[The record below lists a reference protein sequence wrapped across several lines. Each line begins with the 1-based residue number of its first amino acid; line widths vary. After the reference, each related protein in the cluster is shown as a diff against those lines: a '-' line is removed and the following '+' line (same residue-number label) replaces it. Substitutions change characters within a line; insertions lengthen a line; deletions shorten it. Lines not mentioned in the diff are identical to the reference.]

1 MSAPFGIQVINPTNQ
16 RISVAR
22 VDHLPI
28 IAHYLRQLG
37 FVELVNRLVPVE
49 MNVEPGIILLGMVL
63 DTLSGRSP
71 LYHLESNFV
80 DYDLEVLFGQPIP
93 VGYFNDDNVGRVMNH
108 IFEVGTQKIFSE
120 LSMRTLKRF
129 PVSTRHVHFD
139 TTSINL
145 FGDYRNA
152 ADDDA
157 AFRITYGYSKDK
169 RPDLKQFVLS
179 LLCVDGDIPIVG
191 KLEDGNASDKKINN
205 QVLGDVARHMRQH
218 GIADNAFIYVA
229 DSAMVTKENLA
240 QANAFISRLPATYN
254 ECERAIL
261 AAIDAE
267 KWTEVGCISSTPDT
281 KNRPNA
287 SYRVHEEEV
296 TLYGKIYRAIVVHSS
311 AHDKRRQKRLERQLT
326 ASEKAARGKLTTI
339 NRERFF
345 CRADAEQAAQKLMSQ
360 STEYHQLAIEIIECP
375 RYARGRPVKDD
386 IRTPLSMEYGLSAT
400 VVEKEK
406 EIARRRQL
414 SGCFVLLSNV
424 ESMGDVHYSAEMI
437 LRTYKDQQGI
447 ENNFGFLKDDRIVNA
462 IFLKQPER
470 IEVLGLVLLI
480 SLLIWRLVEHI
491 MRLELEATDTAVPG
505 WENKPTQRPTC
516 YMLTWRFKGI
526 MVLCIEGERR
536 LAEPLS
542 PAQKAFLRVLKVPE
556 NCFFKDEKNIYISK
570 LNR

>member
-1 MSAPFGIQVINPTNQ
+1 MSAPFGMQKTNSNQ
-16 RISVAR
+16 AISVAR

-37 FVELVNRLVPVE
+37 FVERVNRLVPVE

-71 LYHLESNFV
+71 LYHLENNFA
-80 DYDLEVLFGQPIP
+80 DYDREVLFGQVIP
-93 VGYFNDDNVGRVMNH
+93 TGYFNDDNVGRVMNH

-120 LSMRTLKRF
+120 LSMRTLQRF
-129 PVSTRHVHFD
+129 PIVTRHVHFD

-145 FGDYRNA
+145 FGDYRQA

-157 AFRITYGYSKDK
+157 AFKITYGYSKDK

-205 QVLGDVARHMRQH
+205 QVLSDVARHMRQH
-218 GIADNAFIYVA
+218 GVAEDAFIYVA

-240 QANAFISRLPATYN
+240 QANAFITRLPATYN

-261 AAIDAE
+261 TAIDAE
-267 KWTEVGCISSTPDT
+267 QWTEVGCISSTPAS

-287 SYRVHEEEV
+287 RYRVHEEEV
-296 TLYGKIYRAIVVHSS
+296 TLYGKSYRGIVVHSS

-326 ASEKAARGKLTTI
+326 ASEKAARDKLTNI

-360 STEYHQLAIEIIECP
+360 TTLYHQVAIEIIECP
-375 RYARGRPVKDD
+375 RYARGRPVKDK
-386 IRTPLSMEYGLSAT
+386 IRTAVSMEYSLSAT

-437 LRTYKDQQGI
+437 LRTYKDQQSI

-462 IFLKQPER
+462 IFLKRPER

-491 MRLELEATDTAVPG
+491 MRLELEATDTTVAG
-505 WENKPTQRPTC
+505 WDNKPTQRPTC

-542 PAQKAFLRVLKVPE
+542 PDQKAFLKVLKVPE
-556 NCFFKDEKNIYISK
+556 NCFF
-570 LNR
+570 